1 MQIQPWQMLYMHVHC
16 NKCVQDS
23 DQRRTFEKNVMNDRD
38 NHLSNYKLLN
48 IFPAPKYQLIFSY
61 LIRHAS
67 KRRPRTVI
75 NMHSNSANLHARS
88 KGLSYR
94 VAKVTRKSEV
104 LACLAPQNGTI
115 INDVMWYKQQWVY
128 CCYQSRIT
136 GLWISNALFSPVES
150 LIGNASENN
159 HAHFSTGDKS
169 KLKDPVALLACT
181 YFIWTI
187 SFVTSY
193 RPSYRMKLGWL
204 SATLQPAL
212 SEVKSS

>member
-1 MQIQPWQMLYMHVHC
+1 MHVHC

-75 NMHSNSANLHARS
+75 NMHFNSANLHARS

-136 GLWISNALFSPVES
+136 GL
-150 LIGNASENN
+150 
-159 HAHFSTGDKS
+159 
-169 KLKDPVALLACT
+169 
-181 YFIWTI
+181 
-187 SFVTSY
+187 
-193 RPSYRMKLGWL
+193 
-204 SATLQPAL
+204 
-212 SEVKSS
+212 